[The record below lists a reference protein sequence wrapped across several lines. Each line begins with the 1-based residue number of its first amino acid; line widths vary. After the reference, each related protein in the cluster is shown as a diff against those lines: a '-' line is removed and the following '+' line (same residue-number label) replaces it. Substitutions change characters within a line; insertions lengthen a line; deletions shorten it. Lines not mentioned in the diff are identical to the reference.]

1 MTMNNKKYAVLID
14 GDNVSSEYMSTI
26 QREIIRKYGDPT
38 YKRVYGD
45 WTSPRF
51 KGWRETIAEYPIV
64 PIQQFNNSK
73 GKNSTDITL
82 IIDAMDILYTGNVD
96 GFCIVSNDGDFTK
109 LATRLKEAGK
119 EVIGMGLSNA
129 QEHVQDSLILKWQ
142 RKIMK
147 ISLSW
152 TMITIYHQELQKN
165 LQNMNIFTMIV

>member
-1 MTMNNKKYAVLID
+1 MNNKKYAVLID

-51 KGWRETIAEYPIV
+51 KGWRETIVEYPIV

-129 QEHVQDSLILKWQ
+129 QELFKRTCTRFVNLEVAKKNNENIPG
-142 RKIMK
+142 
-147 ISLSW
+147 LS
-152 TMITIYHQELQKN
+152 IFNESN
-165 LQNMNIFTMIV
+165 LCGRECAQL